1 MYIFILCVPVW
12 LYALNVAGQTAK
24 TAKTQANCTVGSSE
38 EWCRWRPNRASACP
52 IPQPLKK
59 GGIDPFL
66 AYLMGACWRVC
77 TCMHVLICTH
87 VSEMH
92 GARTRRKHMFL
103 ADRAGSSERSST
115 AAQRKQKRN

>member
-1 MYIFILCVPVW
+1 MAPKQGLCMS
-12 LYALNVAGQTAK
+12 NTTAF
-24 TAKTQANCTVGSSE
+24 
-38 EWCRWRPNRASACP
+38 
-52 IPQPLKK
+52 KK
-59 GGIDPFL
+59 GWDRPFFGISDGCML
-66 AYLMGACWRVC
+66 AGV
-77 TCMHVLICTH
+77 HVLICTH